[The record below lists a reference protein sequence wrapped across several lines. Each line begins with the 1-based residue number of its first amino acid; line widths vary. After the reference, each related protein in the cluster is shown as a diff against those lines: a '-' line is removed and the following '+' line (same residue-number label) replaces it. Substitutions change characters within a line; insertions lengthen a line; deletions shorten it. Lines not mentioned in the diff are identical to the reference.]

1 MTLMGRK
8 APSFELESTKN
19 MQNLSEPV
27 RSSDLLGGWAVLF
40 FYPADFTFVCPTEMI
55 AFNQGI
61 PRFKELGAEFIGI
74 STDTVHAHLAW
85 QEFHIG
91 NLDFPLAADT
101 THEVSR
107 AYGVLDEEN
116 GVAHRGVFIIDP
128 KGLVRYEV
136 VHDEPVGRNVDEVIR
151 VLAALQSKGRTPANW
166 TPDMVVS
173 SSLETSTS

>member
-1 MTLMGRK
+1 MTLMGRP
-8 APSFELESTKN
+8 APTFELDSTKN
-19 MQNLSEPV
+19 MQNLSEPFRLEDHPDRWV
-27 RSSDLLGGWAVLF
+27 VLF

-55 AFNQGI
+55 AFNAAI
-61 PRFKELGAEFIGI
+61 PRFQELGADFVGI

-101 THEVSR
+101 THEVSK

-128 KGLVRYEV
+128 TGKIRYEV
-136 VHDEPVGRNVDEVIR
+136 VHDEPVGRNVEEILR

-166 TPDMVVS
+166 TPAMVTVCAN
-173 SSLETSTS
+173 

>member
-1 MTLMGRK
+1 MVTLLSQQ
-8 APSFELESTKN
+8 ATDFTLESTKN

-27 RSSDLLGGWAVLF
+27 RLSDHRGQWVVLF

-55 AFNQGI
+55 AFNQAV
-61 PRFKELGAEFIGI
+61 PQFKELNAEFIAI

-91 NLDFPLAADT
+91 NMDFPLAADT
-101 THEVSR
+101 THEVSA
-107 AYGVLDEEN
+107 AYGVLDEAN

-128 KGLVRYEV
+128 EGLIRYEV
-136 VHDEPVGRNVDEVIR
+136 IHDEPVGRNVTEVLR

-166 TPDMVVS
+166 TPDMVCAKA
-173 SSLETSTS
+173 

>member
-1 MTLMGRK
+1 MTMLRQP
-8 APSFELESTKN
+8 APDFTLDSTKN

-27 RSSDLLGGWAVLF
+27 RLTDHRGRWVVLF

-55 AFNQGI
+55 AFNEAVDSFRSLNADLI
-61 PRFKELGAEFIGI
+61 AI

-101 THEVSR
+101 THTVSE
-107 AYGVLDEEN
+107 AYGVLDAAE

-128 KGLVRYEV
+128 EGLIRYEV
-136 VHDEPVGRNVDEVIR
+136 VHDEPVGRNVAEILR
-151 VLAALQSKGRTPANW
+151 VLAALQSPGRTPANW
-166 TPDMVVS
+166 TPDLVTS
-173 SSLETSTS
+173 S